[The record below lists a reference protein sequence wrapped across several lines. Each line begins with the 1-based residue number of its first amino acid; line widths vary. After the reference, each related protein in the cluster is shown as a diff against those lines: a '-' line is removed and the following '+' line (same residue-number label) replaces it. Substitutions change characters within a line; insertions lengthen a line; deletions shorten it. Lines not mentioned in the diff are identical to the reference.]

1 MTKKKNEITA
11 HSSAAEYLTFIAA
24 TNAVIKKYLI
34 TTPERFRQTYRRK
47 RKDWG
52 YMMTVAK
59 VAIFR
64 NTNRF
69 ALGSLREW

>member
-1 MTKKKNEITA
+1 MAKKKTEITA
-11 HSSAAEYLTFIAA
+11 RSSVAEYLTFIAA

-34 TTPERFRQTYRRK
+34 TAANRLRQTYRRK

-69 ALGSLREW
+69 ALVSLREW